1 MPLCVIEKRN
11 TTNIVQVRQIQL
23 YHKMKNKMIINVKR
37 FITSGLVAGVIII
50 IIGFGLVP
58 IIGNQM
64 NDVLKSLSLPPLS
77 PAAMG
82 FFAFVS
88 MANGMAV
95 TGLYILI
102 ESHFKSK
109 MKAAFFASIVFWFFS
124 YFLSGAALVAYGFM
138 PFTLT
143 AIGTGW
149 GILEVVIAGI
159 VSSKLYSRNK

>member
-1 MPLCVIEKRN
+1 M
-11 TTNIVQVRQIQL
+11 TTINI
-23 YHKMKNKMIINVKR
+23 KR

-50 IIGFGLVP
+50 LIGFGLVP
-58 IIGNQM
+58 IVGNEM
-64 NDVLKSLSLPPLS
+64 NDVLNSYSLPPLS

-95 TGLYILI
+95 TGLYILM
-102 ESHFKSK
+102 EPHFKSK
-109 MKAAFFASIVFWFFS
+109 MKAAFSASIIIWFIS

-138 PFTLT
+138 PLKLT
-143 AIGTGW
+143 AFGTGW

-159 VSSKLYSRNK
+159 VSSKLYSRNY

>member
-1 MPLCVIEKRN
+1 MTI
-11 TTNIVQVRQIQL
+11 NI
-23 YHKMKNKMIINVKR
+23 KR

-50 IIGFGLVP
+50 IIGFALVP

-109 MKAAFFASIVFWFFS
+109 MKAAFLASIVFWFFS
-124 YFLSGAALVAYGFM
+124 YFLSSAALVAYGFM

>member
-1 MPLCVIEKRN
+1 M
-11 TTNIVQVRQIQL
+11 T
-23 YHKMKNKMIINVKR
+23 INFSR
-37 FITSGLVAGVIII
+37 FITSGLAAGVLII

-64 NDVLKSLSLPPLS
+64 NDVLKNLSLPPLS

-88 MANGMAV
+88 MANGIAV
-95 TGLYILI
+95 TGLYILM
-102 ESHFKSK
+102 ESRFKSK
-109 MKAAFFASIVFWFFS
+109 LKAALIASMVFWFFA

-138 PFTLT
+138 PLTLT

-159 VSSKLYSRNK
+159 VSSKLYSRSK